1 MKEDLIDW
9 LIKNPQEIPT
19 ALKMRREKYGIHDAQ
34 AFETAIEI
42 RRRHSGPAN
51 TKGVI
56 EMINSGTRAIAG
68 DDYNFGIASLEQQLT
83 SNEDVAKVVKMVNQ
97 GTSDI
102 LENPG
107 MSSDEAI
114 ALGRLRREVKG
125 I

>member
-68 DDYNFGIASLEQQLT
+68 DDYNFGIAPLEQQLT